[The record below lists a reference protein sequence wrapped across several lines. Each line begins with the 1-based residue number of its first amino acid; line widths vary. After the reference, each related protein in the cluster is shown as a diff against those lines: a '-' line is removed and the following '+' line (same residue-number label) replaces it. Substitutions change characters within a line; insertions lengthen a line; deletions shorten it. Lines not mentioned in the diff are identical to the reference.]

1 MAISAHAEI
10 LQLRAAG
17 HRAELR
23 RIEEVLKSVTAAG
36 GAAVDSPV
44 RDRFTRL
51 FNAAREQLDE
61 AALPGP
67 TSSESWERMGQARE
81 TVEQL
86 CREVLAYVACR
97 LLAEKE
103 LEGGATAAAER
114 LVASLTW
121 RTGIDRPALLGMGDA
136 EYVDHQT
143 SIVHFRPLGT
153 TAWQLP
159 VIAHELG
166 HHVAARL
173 EDEQVAGVRPVQ
185 VWLAERSS
193 QQSMETGAGFR
204 QANSWMQE
212 LFADVFATYALGA
225 GYPLS
230 VMAVRVD
237 YGRIGKATESHPP
250 WSQRVPV
257 MIAALESMSR
267 LNVGQTAADTYR
279 VTSSWLADRWA
290 RLTDGLP
297 GPEPGVQA
305 TVDGMVELLA
315 KNALPRLRYDVTGP
329 VDRLRED
336 LEAPGVRPP
345 HGATPAH
352 VINAAWDWRLSNPEA
367 DDTAVS
373 ARALARCAQAAL

>member
-1 MAISAHAEI
+1 MAISVPTEV

-51 FNAAREQLDE
+51 FEAVAEQLDK
-61 AALPGP
+61 AALLDPASP
-67 TSSESWERMGQARE
+67 ENWARLGQARE

-86 CREVLAYVACR
+86 GREVLAYVGCR

-103 LEGGATAAAER
+103 LDGGATAAAER

-136 EYVDHQT
+136 EYTDHQA

-173 EDEQVAGVRPVQ
+173 EDEQVSGVRPIQ
-185 VWLAERSS
+185 VWLAKRSGM
-193 QQSMETGAGFR
+193 QSMETGANFQR
-204 QANSWMQE
+204 ANNWLHE
-212 LFADVFATYALGA
+212 LFADIFATYALGA
-225 GYPLS
+225 SYPLS

-237 YGRIGKATESHPP
+237 YGRVGEATESHPP
-250 WSQRVPV
+250 WSQRVAV

-267 LNVGQTAADTYR
+267 LDVEQTTADTYGE
-279 VTSSWLADRWA
+279 SSRWLTRRWA
-290 RLTDGLP
+290 SLTDGPP
-297 GPEPGVQA
+297 GLEPGVQA
-305 TVDGMVELLA
+305 SVDEMVGLLA
-315 KNALPRLRYDVTGP
+315 KHALPRLRYNVTGP
-329 VDRLRED
+329 VDRLREELD
-336 LEAPGVRPP
+336 TPDVAPPP
-345 HGATPAH
+345 GATPAH
-352 VINAAWDWRLSNPEA
+352 VLNAAWAWRLRNQEA
-367 DDTAVS
+367 DDTIVS
-373 ARALARCAQAAL
+373 VRALARCAQAAL